1 MAMGLLSSRTCLL
14 LLTCRQPES
23 LKSFALPR
31 ASTVSPCAS
40 VQFVRLAAAAQLRTS
55 AILPLRALE
64 RTTEYVSTENLYRL
78 STLVRAEVHRVCQMP
93 VPVEAAMAAAE

>member
-1 MAMGLLSSRTCLL
+1 MGLLSSRTCLV

-23 LKSFALPR
+23 LKSFALPC
-31 ASTVSPCAS
+31 ASTAPPCAS

-55 AILPLRALE
+55 AIFPLRALE
-64 RTTEYVSTENLYRL
+64 RTKEYVSTENLYRL

>member
-1 MAMGLLSSRTCLL
+1 MGLLSSRTCLV

-23 LKSFALPR
+23 LKSFALPC
-31 ASTVSPCAS
+31 ASTAPPCAS

-78 STLVRAEVHRVCQMP
+78 SALVRAEIPKVCQLRLSL
-93 VPVEAAMAAAE
+93 EDTTAQE